1 MLHGLIGLSNRYNG
15 QQPWREWSARCEECS
30 RKDLITIGE
39 ATPRTVRGTKCR
51 RPAGSASLCAKARNM
66 VLQRP
71 LPQQASRSCP
81 PLVMASVPGAPRH
94 SKSPTAVMLPELLP
108 KPLLAAASP
117 RSSQRQSSQ
126 RERESSHAQQRI
138 RPSNR
143 SVQRPILPSELPRER
158 EVPHSFQLVRL
169 SRQVMLCCCWISRPR
184 PKRRRPFRLPLRQA
198 VLQPRLP
205 PLSTSRPPPRWSSS
219 SWALACTLGLHTS
232 VSRRRCAP
240 CASAWSENCGSSCS

>member
-1 MLHGLIGLSNRYNG
+1 
-15 QQPWREWSARCEECS
+15 
-30 RKDLITIGE
+30 
-39 ATPRTVRGTKCR
+39 
-51 RPAGSASLCAKARNM
+51 M
-66 VLQRP
+66 VLRPP
-71 LPQQASRSCP
+71 LPPTNCS
-81 PLVMASVPGAPRH
+81 PR
-94 SKSPTAVMLPELLP
+94 P
-108 KPLLAAASP
+108 KPPAASADGVRHHQHTEVLLLKVLHAAASP
-117 RSSQRQSSQ
+117 RMCRRQSSRTQ
-126 RERESSHAQQRI
+126 QESSHAQQRI

-143 SVQRPILPSELPRER
+143 VQRPILPSELPRER
-158 EVPHSFQLVRL
+158 PAAVREVPHSFRLVRL

-219 SWALACTLGLHTS
+219 SCALACTLGLHTS